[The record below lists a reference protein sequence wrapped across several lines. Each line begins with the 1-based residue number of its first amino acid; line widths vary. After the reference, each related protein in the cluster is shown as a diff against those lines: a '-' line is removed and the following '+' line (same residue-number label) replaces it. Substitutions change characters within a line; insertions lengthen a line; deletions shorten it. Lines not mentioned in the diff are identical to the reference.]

1 MINTSLQP
9 SILHQLVNQIIL
21 TTPKAPQGPPNPPPQ
36 GSATPNPL
44 LTPLK
49 GLINTHLIFYSTLLF
64 PISLQ
69 LSKWKELST
78 MVFNYG

>member
-21 TTPKAPQGPPNPPPQ
+21 TTPKAPQIPPQ
-36 GSATPNPL
+36 GSATPHPL